1 MVTEWITKSAHCS
14 HRRHSLNSYKSQ
26 FSVTGIQNLR
36 YLLGVHLLLTTAL
49 TRKLSIETRV
59 ILKTKDISFM
69 NLLAQWPSL
78 HMPSTEICAEPTKLS
93 LSTDLTHASE
103 WASARKEPQTLRAA
117 AECLLGPTASHPE
130 LQFLG
135 INPAPALQVRTSQG
149 KRANCRG
156 VQLPIACCKACVVS
170 NSSSSTTATQ
180 LTTLGHCR
188 MSSAKLI
195 RSSHIPQ
202 QGTGWRKQKGRDTA
216 NIIY

>member
-1 MVTEWITKSAHCS
+1 
-14 HRRHSLNSYKSQ
+14 
-26 FSVTGIQNLR
+26 
-36 YLLGVHLLLTTAL
+36 
-49 TRKLSIETRV
+49 
-59 ILKTKDISFM
+59 M

-170 NSSSSTTATQ
+170 NSSSPTTATQ

-216 NIIY
+216 NIIYQHCPGFPGLWNFKKHKVFLADPSAKHLTNELTKLEPGSKGQVH